1 MDTNSKDEMIEE
13 LEEIVDESTVDE
25 SNKTNEENDKTA
37 VIEDIVEE
45 PLNRQESNDDSNK
58 ISDDKEKQYEMVDQS
73 LNQKKKSKAP
83 IIVLLSIFL
92 IIDIAALVI
101 YIIGV
106 DKVIEFIK

>member
-1 MDTNSKDEMIEE
+1 MDTNNKDEMIEE

-25 SNKTNEENDKTA
+25 SNKT
-37 VIEDIVEE
+37 IEDIVEE

>member
-13 LEEIVDESTVDE
+13 LEEIVDESAVDE

-45 PLNRQESNDDSNK
+45 PLDKQESN
-58 ISDDKEKQYEMVDQS
+58 DKEKQYEMVDQS

>member
-45 PLNRQESNDDSNK
+45 PLDKQESN
-58 ISDDKEKQYEMVDQS
+58 DKEKQYEMVDQS